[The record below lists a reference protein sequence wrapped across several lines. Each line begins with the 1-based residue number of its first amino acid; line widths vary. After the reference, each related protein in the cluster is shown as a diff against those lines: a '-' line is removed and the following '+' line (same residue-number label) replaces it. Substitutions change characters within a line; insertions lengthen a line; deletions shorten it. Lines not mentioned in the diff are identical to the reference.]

1 MQALCPL
8 QRTTRNSLWLKY
20 QGTESS
26 RHPTHKTKWTETG
39 EGGESRQETL
49 QMESSGLC
57 LYIYMLPG
65 LVDLKNT
72 KIQASFFSGDE
83 TMAQGTVG
91 QAGTVYPSELPYT
104 IR

>member
-1 MQALCPL
+1 
-8 QRTTRNSLWLKY
+8 
-20 QGTESS
+20 
-26 RHPTHKTKWTETG
+26 
-39 EGGESRQETL
+39 
-49 QMESSGLC
+49 MESSGLC

>member
-1 MQALCPL
+1 MRVGNPDRRLCKWKALDFA
-8 QRTTRNSLWLKY
+8 Y
-20 QGTESS
+20 I
-26 RHPTHKTKWTETG
+26 
-39 EGGESRQETL
+39 
-49 QMESSGLC
+49 
-57 LYIYMLPG
+57 YIYMLPG